1 MSDPI
6 QSISQSNYILATQQE
21 VSHDNTL
28 SGNGTV
34 DSPLGVV
41 PGYNETVLYN
51 YPSSENIY
59 NTSRKLISF
68 SESCRNFE
76 RIRIYIVNNDG
87 AMGIAEFEPGSTDH
101 TETFQL
107 NTISNEPRLYVKM
120 TTWVLDANTLTYRAG
135 AHYYV
140 SNGATSLT
148 DATVNKTIN
157 YVVPYK
163 VIGINRKA

>member
-1 MSDPI
+1 MAKELMEIGGFITSGVEI
-6 QSISQSNYILATQQE
+6 VN
-21 VSHDNTL
+21 HDNTL

-51 YPSSENIY
+51 YPSSEDIY
-59 NTSRKLISF
+59 NASRKLISF

-76 RIRIYIVNNDG
+76 RIRVYIVNNDS
-87 AMGIAEFEPGSTDH
+87 AMGIAEFEPGSIDH

-107 NTISNEPRLYVKM
+107 NTISNEPQLYTKI

-135 AHYYV
+135 AQ
-140 SNGATSLT
+140 GT
-148 DATVNKTIN
+148 TVNKTIN

-163 VIGINRKA
+163 VVGINRVANI